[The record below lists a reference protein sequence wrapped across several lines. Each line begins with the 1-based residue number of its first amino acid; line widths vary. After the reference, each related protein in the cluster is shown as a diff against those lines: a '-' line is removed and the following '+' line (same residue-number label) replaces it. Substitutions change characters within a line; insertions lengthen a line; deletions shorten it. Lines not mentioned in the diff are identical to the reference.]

1 MSRRSLRTPAW
12 VVLSPW
18 IVLAVM
24 MVVTGLCAA
33 AAMVVIAIATLSP

>member
-1 MSRRSLRTPAW
+1 MSRRSLRTLAW

-18 IVLAVM
+18 MLLAVL

-33 AAMVVIAIATLSP
+33 AAMVLIAIATLWH